1 MQALLQETY
10 ANYDSLNAYLF
21 FSLNMEIV
29 YAILQGVNVVLREIN
44 GVSKDGVIADSV
56 DTEEFLK
63 PQDFTDNREIRLKKM
78 RTLPQEYFAN
88 MEAK

>member
-44 GVSKDGVIADSV
+44 GVTKDGVLADPG

-63 PQDFTDNREIRLKKM
+63 P
-78 RTLPQEYFAN
+78 
-88 MEAK
+88 